1 MLRQTWRT
9 TLVESDPKDKLQVG
23 VHSQKCSVIIIGNSV
38 RPVLFMGGKGGRVF
52 VFVCSVDSSSY
63 EGVKETAFGYTTV
76 AFPDLHIKNLRGR
89 FHLRKDCSL
98 GLSTHPPTHPPSH
111 PPRFIVSWVPHVSE
125 FVGLP
130 TSQFVG
136 LPTSQFVGFPTSLSS
151 LGSPRFSLLGSP
163 RLNGR

>member
-1 MLRQTWRT
+1 MCACWEFARKNNAR
-9 TLVESDPKDKLQVG
+9 
-23 VHSQKCSVIIIGNSV
+23 
-38 RPVLFMGGKGGRVF
+38 
-52 VFVCSVDSSSY
+52 DS
-63 EGVKETAFGYTTV
+63 F

-151 LGSPRFSLLGSP
+151 WVPHVSVCWVPHVSVCWVPHVSTVVRFPTSELALVILCGWLGSNQLTNRVSAVVELTTS
-163 RLNGR
+163 